1 MKKTQAPPKET
12 SVPTGELQEQPSTDI
27 PTVPVLQSPP
37 PFRPSVWQMLP
48 AQLINTSLAD
58 TSNLDSVSGTNVISS
73 DATDIACNV
82 LISVPKMTT
91 ATPKPP
97 L

>member
-1 MKKTQAPPKET
+1 MKKTQASPKET
-12 SVPTGELQEQPSTDI
+12 HVPTGESQEQPSTDI

-37 PFRPSVWQMLP
+37 PFGSHVWQTLP
-48 AQLINTSLAD
+48 TQLINTSLAD
-58 TSNLDSVSGTNVISS
+58 TSNLDSVSSTNLISS
-73 DATDIACNV
+73 DTTDIACNA
-82 LISVPKMTT
+82 LISVPKMRA